1 MINIIAD
8 ENLAYPVELFSQF
21 GNVHLV
27 NGRKITNSILT
38 NADALM
44 IRSVTEVTESLIDGT
59 KIKFVGTATIGTD
72 HIDIDYL
79 KSKGIAFANA
89 PGCNSYA
96 VAEYVTASLIYTA
109 VKNKFSLKDKTIGVV
124 GIGNVGSKVARFCE
138 ALGMNVLKNDPPL
151 CKQGKLSD
159 SMPLNRL
166 LGADIISLHVPL
178 TFEGEDKTYH
188 LFDEEK
194 LGLLKSNTLLINTSR
209 GAVIDNEALIRITNK
224 KKLNVVLDVWENEPD
239 ILNDLVNNVLI
250 GTPHIAGYTLEGKV
264 NGSIMILKALADF
277 LGKES
282 YVNINL
288 PEVIDNLHDYDFSG
302 NSEAELYKIIN
313 RIYNI
318 GDDHSKLI
326 SINSLPGKDRGRYFD
341 KLRKEYPLRRE
352 FNNYKVKLNMPKP
365 AIEKMLRDLRFT
377 VYAR

>member
-8 ENLAYPVELFSQF
+8 ENLAYPIELFSQF

-27 NGRKITNSILT
+27 NGRKITNSIL
-38 NADALM
+38 NNVEALM
-44 IRSVTEVTESLIDGT
+44 IRSITQVNESLLDGT
-59 KIKFVGTATIGTD
+59 KVRFVGTATIGTD

-79 KSKGIAFANA
+79 KSKGIAFASA

-96 VAEYVTASLIYTA
+96 VAEYVTASLIFTA
-109 VKNKFSLKDKTIGVV
+109 VKNSFSLKDKTIGIV

-151 CKQGKLSD
+151 FRQGKLSD
-159 SMPLNRL
+159 SVPLNSL
-166 LGADIISLHVPL
+166 LNADIISLHVPL
-178 TFEGEDKTYH
+178 TTEGEDKTFH

-194 LGLLKSNTLLINTSR
+194 LGLLKSNALLINTSR
-209 GAVIDNEALIRITNK
+209 GAVIDNEALARLIKK
-224 KKLNVVLDVWENEPD
+224 KKLNVVLDVWEKEPD
-239 ILNDLVNNVLI
+239 IPGDLVSQVLI

-264 NGSIMILKALADF
+264 NGSVMILEALVDF

-282 YVNINL
+282 SANIEL
-288 PEVIDNLHDYDFSG
+288 PEVIDNVHNYDFSG
-302 NSEAELYKIIN
+302 KREAELYTIIN

-318 GDDHSKLI
+318 EADHSKLSRI
-326 SINSLPGKDRGRYFD
+326 SSLHANDRRMYFD

-352 FNNYKVKLNMPKP
+352 FNNYKVKLSIPEP
-365 AIEKMLRDLRFT
+365 EIVKMLRDLRFT
-377 VYAR
+377 VYS